1 MAQIQTH
8 ITRGNLIESTHK
20 SKCVIKNYNYK
31 TVFSTKNNKDLVY
44 PRSAIKI
51 LQAIPFI
58 QSQAKN
64 KYDLSQKQIAI
75 CCSSHCGEEE
85 HINVLKEWIKK
96 TKIKINQLKC
106 GVHNPINLKSS
117 NKILLN
123 GIQPN
128 QLHNN
133 CAGKH

>member
-58 QSQAKN
+58 GQILSIAMILLDVFKWLARKLVPAFSEESQA
-64 KYDLSQKQIAI
+64 A
-75 CCSSHCGEEE
+75 
-85 HINVLKEWIKK
+85 KESWKDM
-96 TKIKINQLKC
+96 N
-106 GVHNPINLKSS
+106 
-117 NKILLN
+117 
-123 GIQPN
+123 
-128 QLHNN
+128 
-133 CAGKH
+133 

>member
-1 MAQIQTH
+1 MTLIQTH

-58 QSQAKN
+58 QSKAKDKYFKKLAIKLAKN
-64 KYDLSQKQIAI
+64 RRNLTGLNPSVGCVIVKNNNIISYGQTGIGGRPHAENEAI
-75 CCSSHCGEEE
+75 NRCKKNAYNAG
-85 HINVLKEWIKK
+85 NKE
-96 TKIKINQLKC
+96 
-106 GVHNPINLKSS
+106 
-117 NKILLN
+117 
-123 GIQPN
+123 
-128 QLHNN
+128 
-133 CAGKH
+133 

>member
-1 MAQIQTH
+1 MTQIQTH

-64 KYDLSQKQIAI
+64 KYDLSQKQIEELFEETSKI
-75 CCSSHCGEEE
+75 PKDSRVETIIVSNGRIIERVYCSLDGER
-85 HINVLKEWIKK
+85 ITV
-96 TKIKINQLKC
+96 
-106 GVHNPINLKSS
+106 
-117 NKILLN
+117 
-123 GIQPN
+123 
-128 QLHNN
+128 N
-133 CAGKH
+133 CLEDL

>member
-8 ITRGNLIESTHK
+8 ITRGNIIESTHK

-31 TVFSTKNNKDLVY
+31 TIFSTKNNKDLVY

-64 KYDLSQKQIAI
+64 KYNLTQKQIAI

-85 HINVLKEWIKK
+85 HINVLIEWSKK
-96 TKIKINQLKC
+96 TKISYVIFFK
-106 GVHNPINLKSS
+106 
-117 NKILLN
+117 
-123 GIQPN
+123 
-128 QLHNN
+128 
-133 CAGKH
+133 

>member
-8 ITRGNLIESTHK
+8 ITRGNIIESTHK

-64 KYDLSQKQIAI
+64 KYNLTQKKKLFHFLKRSVASKGYTEAVTWSFTHLKTDNSFSELKSEITCSKTGFGKSYAI
-75 CCSSHCGEEE
+75 C
-85 HINVLKEWIKK
+85 I
-96 TKIKINQLKC
+96 
-106 GVHNPINLKSS
+106 
-117 NKILLN
+117 
-123 GIQPN
+123 
-128 QLHNN
+128 
-133 CAGKH
+133 